1 MELLI
6 PLMPLFGALPLGVAA
21 VVIAKIWQKRR
32 AAPLTDL
39 ETQNEEFRMELQTLR
54 HELQEVQERLDF
66 AERALTQQRRLDALP
81 NPLPRP
87 GSGNV

>member
-6 PLMPLFGALPLGVAA
+6 PLMPLFGALLSR
-21 VVIAKIWQKRR
+21 WQPWSLPRS
-32 AAPLTDL
+32 
-39 ETQNEEFRMELQTLR
+39 

-66 AERALTQQRRLDALP
+66 AERAVTQQRRLDALP